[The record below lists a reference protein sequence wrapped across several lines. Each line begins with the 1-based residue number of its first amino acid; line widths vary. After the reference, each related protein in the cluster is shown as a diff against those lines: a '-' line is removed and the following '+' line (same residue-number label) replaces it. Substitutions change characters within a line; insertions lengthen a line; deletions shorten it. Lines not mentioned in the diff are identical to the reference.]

1 MAPTIKPR
9 EALIG
14 KAMMDKKFAQQL
26 IDNPTEAVKKAGIT
40 LSATDMKRLQSLT
53 TDQRAQ
59 LLNNVQGAMDLN
71 AYLDKHN

>member
-9 EALIG
+9 EAVIG

-26 IDNPTEAVKKAGIT
+26 IDNPAEAVQKAGIT

-53 TDQRAQ
+53 PAQREQ
-59 LLNNVQGAMDLN
+59 LVNNMQGALDLN